1 MTYQAKVI
9 YDFEAV
15 ADGELTVKTGDII
28 TVASADV
35 GEGWI
40 FTTGVFGKEGIVPEA
55 YVERVLDTAYV
66 PARQVS
72 QTDSWGD
79 DDMMRLMNKTE

>member
-40 FTTGVFGKEGIVPEA
+40 CATGVFGREGVIPEA
-55 YVERVLDTAYV
+55 YVERILDTV
-66 PARQVS
+66 CS
-72 QTDSWGD
+72 CSSS
-79 DDMMRLMNKTE
+79 LSN